1 MGNSTSFGPSLPASA
16 LLLAAGMVVLG
27 LTGCSDSMPSL
38 PKISDLN
45 PFAEKQVPL
54 PGTRIPVLPAQDKMG
69 GAELATADK
78 PAILPPPHVNDNWTQ
93 PGGAPNNAPGHL
105 ALPSSSVRQVWSADA
120 GTGSNS
126 SGRLTAA
133 PVVYDGR
140 VYTLDAAAT
149 VAAFATSGGSSLW
162 RVSLAP
168 EKEKGAE
175 GYGGGLAV
183 DGGRL
188 YVATGFGTVV
198 ALDPRSGQKLWEK
211 KLGVPVRASPTA
223 ADDKVFVV
231 ASEATV
237 FALAGSDG
245 SELWNYRGLPEKTSI
260 ISNPSPAV
268 DGGVVVVPYPSGDL
282 VALKAADGTP
292 IWTESLAKTR
302 SVSSMASLSDAARP
316 AIDGGTVYAVGHAGR
331 LIATQA
337 RTGERLWSLSVP
349 GTQTPWVAGDY
360 LFVVDTS
367 GQLMAITRREGKLLW
382 TAKLPGSGVT
392 WSGPTL
398 AGGMVWLTSNKG
410 QLVSVEPQTGRIAS
424 QQDLGT
430 PVYIAPVVA
439 GGRMYV
445 LTDKARLI
453 ALN

>member
-1 MGNSTSFGPSLPASA
+1 MASGMQLHGWRTVIAFLLGGLP
-16 LLLAAGMVVLG
+16 LAIG
-27 LTGCSDSMPSL
+27 LTGCSDSLPSL

-45 PFAEKQVPL
+45 PFAEKQQPL

-69 GAELATADK
+69 GAELVAADRPVTL
-78 PAILPPPHVNDNWTQ
+78 PAPRINDNWTQ
-93 PGGAPNNAPGHL
+93 PGGEPSNSPGHL
-105 ALPSSSVRQVWSADA
+105 ALSGSVKPAWSADA
-120 GTGSNS
+120 GTGSSS
-126 SGRLTAA
+126 SGRLTSA

-140 VYTLDAAAT
+140 VYTLDAAAR
-149 VAAFATSGGSSLW
+149 VSAFSTSGGSRLW
-162 RVSLAP
+162 QVSLAP
-168 EKEKGAE
+168 EKERGYE

-183 DGGRL
+183 DNGRL

-198 ALDPRSGQKLWEK
+198 ALDPRSGGRLWEK

-223 ADDKVFVV
+223 AENKVFVLTT
-231 ASEATV
+231 EATV

-245 SELWNYRGLPEKTSI
+245 SELWTYRGLPEKASI

-282 VALKAADGTP
+282 VAIRAADGTAL
-292 IWTESLAKTR
+292 WTESLARTR

-316 AIDGGTVYAVGHAGR
+316 VIDGGTVYAVGHGGR
-331 LIATQA
+331 LIATQV

-349 GTQTPWVAGDY
+349 GTQAPVVAGDY
-360 LFVVDTS
+360 VFVVDTA
-367 GQLMAITRREGKLLW
+367 GQLMAITRKDGKLVW
-382 TAKLPGSGVT
+382 TAKLPGSAAT
-392 WSGPTL
+392 WSGPVL
-398 AGGMVWLTSNKG
+398 AGGMAWLTSNKG
-410 QLVSVEPQTGRIAS
+410 QLVGVEAQTGRIAS
-424 QQDLGT
+424 QQDLGA